1 MKIQTKQWYI
11 DNSSNADEAVGKYIG
26 HGGADAIFISSLRG
40 YTGRWGSS
48 LSRGGGTPPTTTS
61 KMSITNIDD
70 INKSSKGISQI
81 YESQNK
87 IDPNLYS
94 TNSVD
99 RNKTLQDEILKQLA
113 RESQFH
119 TDINE
124 KMGIT
129 GELSRAYRD
138 SMLET
143 EPAARRLGFDLQA
156 ITNMMTTLSDSSMRF
171 NLISQDTMTKS
182 FETARAFGMTLS
194 QLAEAMGKYEEVG
207 VGAGDALL
215 KINTAARSSLSLGLN
230 SKRTTEELTKS
241 LGKLNEYGFANGVQG
256 LNRMVQKSAE
266 FRMNMQNVF
275 TIADKV
281 MSPDAAIELT
291 ANLQVLGGAIGDFN
305 DPLKLMY
312 MATNN
317 VEGLQD
323 SLIGAASGL
332 ATYNDQQK
340 RFEVTG
346 VNLRRA
352 KEMANQLGISVGD
365 LNKTAVAAQERL
377 LANTELLARGFKIES
392 KDKEFITNM
401 AQMKDGKMS
410 IVIPPTLVGKL
421 GSEIGNQSEIAIDK
435 LTQDQINA
443 LEKYRKEIEEAN
455 PADLARAQFSAT
467 KNIELATD
475 ATAQFFVKD
484 FKNKIFGRT
493 DYTGD
498 KTDKQGTFQY
508 NKLRQDELKLRE
520 TGYEMTTGGEGGR
533 TKLGQIMNGMWSGLN
548 ALTSTLQ
555 ILIRKETEIVD
566 DLFNNVKSGNLQK
579 KEEEK
584 KKYDDLSN
592 PKNNQLT
599 AKVEVRMIGTGYSNE
614 NEPRFKVIGTPYTV
628 LT

>member
-1 MKIQTKQWYI
+1 MSASLE
-11 DNSSNADEAVGKYIG
+11 DVERAAASGSNTDYLAKYADHFGNTTNATADKATLAAHYRNRQ
-26 HGGADAIFISSLRG
+26 GGQQQSQQSNGPLMSLK
-40 YTGRWGSS
+40 S
-48 LSRGGGTPPTTTS
+48 L
-61 KMSITNIDD
+61 DD
-70 INKSSKGISQI
+70 VNKSSKGISQV
-81 YESQNK
+81 YESQSKINTNLFSVNANK
-87 IDPNLYS
+87 
-94 TNSVD
+94 
-99 RNKTLQDEILKQLA
+99 RAGTLEDEILKQLA

-143 EPAARRLGFDLQA
+143 EPAARRLGFDLQS
-156 ITNMMTTLSDSSMRF
+156 ITNMMTELSEKSMRF

-182 FETARAFGMTLS
+182 FETARAFGLNLT
-194 QLAEAMGKYEEVG
+194 QLADAMSEYESVG
-207 VGAGDALL
+207 VGAADALI

-230 SKRTTEELTKS
+230 SRKTTEELTKS

-281 MSPDAAIELT
+281 MNPDSAIELT

-323 SLIGAASGL
+323 ALINAAGGL
-332 ATYNDQQK
+332 ATYNKEQG

-352 KEMANQLGISVGD
+352 KEMANQLGMTVGE
-365 LNKTAVAAQERL
+365 LNKTAIASQERL
-377 LANTELLARGFKIES
+377 LANTELLSRGFRIES

-421 GSEIGNQSEIAIDK
+421 GKEIGNQSEIAIDR
-435 LTQDQINA
+435 LTQDQIDA
-443 LEKYRKEIEEAN
+443 LEKYRTEIEDAN
-455 PADLARAQFSAT
+455 PADLARAQFTAT

-475 ATAQFFVKD
+475 ATAQYFVKD
-484 FKNKIFGRT
+484 FKNIIFGRT
-493 DYTGD
+493 GD
-498 KTDKQGTFQY
+498 TKKGEGSKYQRA
-508 NKLRQDELKLRE
+508 RQAELELRE
-520 TGYEMTTGGEGGR
+520 KTYKLTTAGEGKDTELGR
-533 TKLGQIMNGMWSGLN
+533 MMTSFGGTLSIVADKLVTI
-548 ALTSTLQ
+548 
-555 ILIRKETEIVD
+555 IEKETELLKDVGSKIESD
-566 DLFNNVKSGNLQK
+566 KL
-579 KEEEK
+579 KEKEKEK
-584 KKYDDLSN
+584 KRYDDLSN

-599 AKVEVRMIGTGYSNE
+599 AKVEVRMVGTGYSNE

>member
-1 MKIQTKQWYI
+1 MPGRGEPYYLNNYT
-11 DNSSNADEAVGKYIG
+11 N
-26 HGGADAIFISSLRG
+26 GADAAAAYVSDGGAVGDSLHRTLSGYPRSKFTLNGRG
-40 YTGRWGSS
+40 QQQSQQSGPQMSLGS
-48 LSRGGGTPPTTTS
+48 
-61 KMSITNIDD
+61 IDD
-70 INKSSKGISQI
+70 INKSSKGMSNI
-81 YESQNK
+81 YESQTK
-87 IDPNLYS
+87 ISPDLYS
-94 TNSVD
+94 IESTKRESAF
-99 RNKTLQDEILKQLA
+99 QDEVLKQLA

-182 FETARAFGMTLS
+182 FETARAFGMTLP
-194 QLAEAMGKYEEVG
+194 QLADAMTKYEEVG
-207 VGAGDALL
+207 VGAADSLIQ
-215 KINTAARSSLSLGLN
+215 INTAARSSLSLGLN
-230 SKRTTEELTKS
+230 SKRITEELSKN

-281 MSPDAAIELT
+281 MSPEAAIELT

-332 ATYNDQQK
+332 ATYNKEQG

-352 KEMANQLGISVGD
+352 KEMANQLGITVGD
-365 LNKTAVAAQERL
+365 LNKTAVVAQERL
-377 LANTELLARGFKIES
+377 LANTELLSRGFKIES

-455 PADLARAQFSAT
+455 PADLARAQFTAT

-475 ATAQFFVKD
+475 ATAQYFVKD
-484 FKNKIFGRT
+484 FKNTIFGRT
-493 DYTGD
+493 DYTGE
-498 KTDKQGTFQY
+498 KTGYTGTLQY
-508 NKLRQDELKLRE
+508 NKLRREELKLRE
-520 TGYEMTTGGEGGR
+520 TGYGLTIAGEGKDTQIGRLFESIKIGLSTATGG
-533 TKLGQIMNGMWSGLN
+533 L
-548 ALTSTLQ
+548 AD
-555 ILIRKETEIVD
+555 LIRKETLLIDELAGKLESG
-566 DLFNNVKSGNLQK
+566 DLK
-579 KEEEK
+579 KKKAEK
-584 KKYDDLSN
+584 EKYDDLSN
-592 PKNNQLT
+592 PKNNIVVKT
-599 AKVEVRMIGTGYSNE
+599 EIRVISTGYN
-614 NEPRFKVIGTPYTV
+614 NEPIINTTGTPYTV